1 MAQPSRVIALLLG
14 LLSVF
19 SLSCESSG
27 PVADPEDVH
36 VVVVMPFTGSFRTR
50 AERDR
55 TAIQMAFRDLEAAG
69 GVLPGRRIRAW
80 EVDATDNVAECE
92 RRIRALIRD
101 TLTHPT
107 TGEPMVSAFISSTT
121 LAFEGTLPV
130 AVELHV
136 PHIEISTGSHW
147 DEYVLPSSYP
157 ELDANGFRELVSPI
171 RATRPLCRA
180 EAIMAADFMASRP
193 EWRRVFLM
201 RGTHTH
207 DRLHTDVMRE
217 RFAQLADPD
226 DPENPMRDS
235 PWTGEIVN
243 GADYVM
249 EYGSDWSEHLRAAQ
263 ASGADVMSYHLN
275 GDSNNFDFL
284 EQASL
289 LDFSPNIVTCNMSE
303 KPELLDPIN
312 PGIGDWLAG
321 KLYFVGRRPVSSGLA
336 DRFRTD
342 FEAYAGFA
350 PDLWANSGYDAAMVI
365 GLAIAAAGTTDPRAV
380 NDAVPDVA
388 SGEMVVEYGQVS
400 LALELL
406 RAGRTVDYRG
416 PSGPVDFREDGSSL
430 GEFMVKETRWDPAN
444 RSGSFVTLA
453 EPAPRQL

>member
-1 MAQPSRVIALLLG
+1 MALPYRLVALLVGVLA
-14 LLSVF
+14 LLS
-19 SLSCESSG
+19 CDEAG
-27 PVADPEDVH
+27 PVADPSDVH
-36 VVVVMPFTGSFRTR
+36 IVVVMPFTGSFRTR

-69 GVLPGRRIRAW
+69 GVLAGRRLRAW

-92 RRIRALIRD
+92 RRIRGLIQS
-101 TLTHPT
+101 TLTDPT
-107 TGEPMVSAFISSTT
+107 TGRPMVSAFISSTT

-130 AVELHV
+130 AVDLGV

-157 ELDANGFRELVSPI
+157 ELDAEGFRRLVSPI

-180 EAIMAADFMASRP
+180 EAVMAADFMAARA
-193 EWRRVFLM
+193 WGRIFLM

-217 RFAQLADPD
+217 RLALLADPD
-226 DPENPMRDS
+226 DPENPMRDA

-243 GADYVM
+243 ETDYVM
-249 EYGSDWSEHLRAAQ
+249 EYGSDWSVHLRAAQ
-263 ASGADVMSYHLN
+263 ESGADVMSYHLN

-289 LDFSPNIVTCNMSE
+289 LDFAPDIVTCNMSE

-321 KLYFVGRRPVSSGLA
+321 KLYFVGRRPVASDLA
-336 DRFRTD
+336 DRFRAD
-342 FEAYAGFA
+342 FESFAGFA

-365 GLAIAAAGTTDPRAV
+365 GLAIASAGSSDPTAV
-380 NDAVPDVA
+380 NEAVPSVA
-388 SGEMVVEYGQVS
+388 SGEMPVEYGQTS
-400 LALELL
+400 LALELI

-416 PSGPVDFREDGSSL
+416 PSGPIDFREDGSSL
-430 GEFMVKETRWDPAN
+430 GEFMVKETRWDPAA
-444 RSGSFVTLA
+444 RSGSFVTLTD
-453 EPAPRQL
+453 PAPRQL